1 MKKTL
6 AAVAVLG
13 AFAGS
18 ALAADVTLYG
28 KVDLGLQYTNMQN
41 EAGVDGADRDS
52 YSMDSGNG
60 SASRWGLKGS
70 EQISENLTVG
80 FNLEDGIKADTGE
93 TGDMF
98 DRVAMLYVD
107 TNYGKLSMGR
117 FGALDSGTGPIDMGA
132 GLSASGTG
140 YGTDILDQGEVLYT
154 YSRVDNAIAYSTP
167 EFAGMKLT
175 VMTSL
180 QTDGSTSGEK
190 GEGTHYVDRYHGIG
204 LTGQWGALGAG
215 IVVSMADPANKAG
228 ADKQD
233 DDAYNVTAGVN
244 YDFGVA
250 KAFLA
255 ANYFDGGYS
264 SGWTAMGNVK
274 FQEEKLVGDKETMV
288 DVAGDY
294 SQWGTVASVAVPL
307 SAGKLQAMIGY
318 AEGTFEPVAG
328 ADIDVTRYTVG
339 AYYEYPL
346 SKRTYLYTAAGY
358 TQTES
363 DNWDADQ
370 KYTQVIGGLVHNF

>member
-18 ALAADVTLYG
+18 AMAADVTLYG

-117 FGALDSGTGPIDMGA
+117 FGALDSGTGPIDMVA
-132 GLSASGTG
+132 GFSAS
-140 YGTDILDQGEVLYT
+140 DRNVL
-154 YSRVDNAIAYSTP
+154 
-167 EFAGMKLT
+167 LC
-175 VMTSL
+175 
-180 QTDGSTSGEK
+180 
-190 GEGTHYVDRYHGIG
+190 
-204 LTGQWGALGAG
+204 
-215 IVVSMADPANKAG
+215 
-228 ADKQD
+228 
-233 DDAYNVTAGVN
+233 
-244 YDFGVA
+244 
-250 KAFLA
+250 
-255 ANYFDGGYS
+255 
-264 SGWTAMGNVK
+264 
-274 FQEEKLVGDKETMV
+274 
-288 DVAGDY
+288 
-294 SQWGTVASVAVPL
+294 SQ
-307 SAGKLQAMIGY
+307 
-318 AEGTFEPVAG
+318 
-328 ADIDVTRYTVG
+328 
-339 AYYEYPL
+339 
-346 SKRTYLYTAAGY
+346 
-358 TQTES
+358 
-363 DNWDADQ
+363 N
-370 KYTQVIGGLVHNF
+370 

>member
-18 ALAADVTLYG
+18 AMAADVTLYG

-117 FGALDSGTGPIDMGA
+117 FGALDSGTGPIDMVA

-140 YGTDILDQGEVLYT
+140 YGTDILDQGEVFFT
-154 YSRVDNAIAYSTP
+154 YSRVDNAIAYTTP
-167 EFAGMKLT
+167 EFAGMKVT

-180 QTDGSTSGEK
+180 QTDGSSVD
-190 GEGTHYVDRYHGIG
+190 EGTHRVDRYHGIG
-204 LTGQWGALGAG
+204 VTGQWGALGAG
-215 IVVSMADPANKAG
+215 LVVSMNDPKNATEAG
-228 ADKQD
+228 AKDA

-255 ANYFDGGYS
+255 ANYYDGGYR
-264 SGWTAMGNVK
+264 SGWTAMSDVEFKVESGTDGDGNTTYK
-274 FQEEKLVGDKETMV
+274 
-288 DVAGDY
+288 DVAGEY
-294 SQWGTVASVAVPL
+294 SQWGAVASVAVPL
-307 SAGKLQAMIGY
+307 SAGELQAMVGY
-318 AEGTFEPVAG
+318 AEGTFEPVGA

-363 DNWDADQ
+363 DNWEADE